1 MALDFYHGH
10 GSPYSWRVW
19 LALEHKKL
27 AYNLKVLSFADKDT
41 TKPEFVAINPRHRV
55 PTLVDGNFV
64 VYESNAI
71 VEYLEDAYPR
81 HGAHLF
87 PGDART
93 RATVRRLISEV
104 DDYFDKAL
112 DPLTT
117 QAFSKKPEERDPK
130 AIAAARQA
138 VIDEFALF
146 TRYLAGDFLAGP
158 LSAADFAFY
167 PLVAF
172 VKRSEMKLPD
182 LDADGMLTPELRA
195 WKGRMEEL
203 PFYEKTIPPHW
214 KAS

>member
-1 MALDFYHGH
+1 
-10 GSPYSWRVW
+10 
-19 LALEHKKL
+19 
-27 AYNLKVLSFADKDT
+27 
-41 TKPEFVAINPRHRV
+41 
-55 PTLVDGNFV
+55 
-64 VYESNAI
+64 
-71 VEYLEDAYPR
+71 
-81 HGAHLF
+81 
-87 PGDART
+87 
-93 RATVRRLISEV
+93 V

-117 QAFSKKPEERDPK
+117 QAFSKKPDERDPK

-138 VIDEFALF
+138 VMDEFALF

-195 WKGRMEEL
+195 WKARMEEL

>member
-1 MALDFYHGH
+1 MSLVLYYGS
-10 GSPYSWRVW
+10 GSPFAWRAQ
-19 LALEHKKL
+19 LALEHKTL
-27 AYNLKVLSFADKDT
+27 PYEMKVLSFSAGDT
-41 TKPEFVAINPRHRV
+41 RKPEFIAINPRHRV

-81 HGAHLF
+81 HGEHLF
-87 PGDART
+87 PGDVRT
-93 RATVRRLISEV
+93 RATARRLISEV

-117 QAFSKKPEERDPK
+117 QAFSKKPNERDPK
-130 AIAAARQA
+130 AIADARKA
-138 VIDEFALF
+138 VMDELALF
-146 TRYLAGDFLAGP
+146 TRYLAGDFLVGP

-172 VKRSEMKLPD
+172 IKRCETKLPD
-182 LDADGMLTPELRA
+182 LDADGMLTPELRL
-195 WKGRMEEL
+195 WKARMEQL
-203 PFYEKTIPPHW
+203 PFHEKTIPPHW